1 PEVRPGVRCPVGEAR
16 ITPGFDLPARFVIH
30 TVGPVYRSAAE
41 SAPLLAAAHHAAL
54 ALANERGL
62 ATIAFPAISCGAYG
76 YPLEEAAAV
85 AIATA
90 RAHAGPL
97 VEVRFVLFGTEAYGV
112 WLRAAG
118 RDKG

>member
-1 PEVRPGVRCPVGEAR
+1 M
-16 ITPGFDLPARFVIH
+16 IH
-30 TVGPVYRSAAE
+30 TVGPVYRSAAA
-41 SAPLLAAAHHAAL
+41 SAPLLEAAHRAAL

-97 VEVRFVLFGTEAYGV
+97 VEVRFVLFGRPAYDAFS
-112 WLRAAG
+112 RAIGA
-118 RDKG
+118 